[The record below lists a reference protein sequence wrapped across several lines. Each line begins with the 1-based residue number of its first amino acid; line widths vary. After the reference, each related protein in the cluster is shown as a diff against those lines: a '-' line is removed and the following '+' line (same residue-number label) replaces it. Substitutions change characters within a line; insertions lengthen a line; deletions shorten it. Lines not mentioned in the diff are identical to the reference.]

1 MLAMKKAGEI
11 SMEIVRSIYDPILT
25 LDYMVSENEK
35 KFFDRKS
42 GQLKPSDI
50 SDLISAF
57 ANAEGG
63 TIIIGISD
71 KTRRLEGINSYGDQK
86 INDFINAPKDCCKPM
101 PRYKEEFL
109 NITNAKGEPD
119 RLLLLHIEASADQV
133 IRTTNDSTFLRIG
146 DRTKELKGEDL
157 RNLEYAK
164 STRHFE
170 DECNMDAQIEDL
182 DEDLIAQY
190 KKKIGAEDVTT
201 EQMLRARGFFKTVDG
216 KRYLTNAAVL
226 LFAENI
232 QQFYP
237 NCRIRF
243 IRYDGTAE
251 QVGTKINII
260 KDYNI
265 EYPILRIIDKA
276 KDFLVTQLREFTAL
290 NQKTGMFQIVPE
302 YPEFA
307 WLEGIVNAVVHREY
321 GMTGSHIKV
330 AMFDD
335 RLEITSP
342 GKLPNIVT
350 VNNIRATRYSRNPR
364 IARVLTE
371 FGWVRELN
379 EGVKRIFSDME
390 DFYLDPPVYSEPEYS
405 VKLVLKNN
413 IAMRTM
419 RQADRAASN
428 LGEDVWDG
436 LDDLE
441 KQILAFMAGR
451 KEVRTTELVEH
462 TGKSNRTVGIR
473 LNRFIDLNVIKR
485 NGTKNDP
492 KQTYQML

>member
-1 MLAMKKAGEI
+1 MIK
-11 SMEIVRSIYDPILT
+11 SIYNPLLT
-25 LDYMVSENEK
+25 IEYMTTEGEK

-42 GQLKPSDI
+42 ANVKPSDI
-50 SDLISAF
+50 ADLISAF

-63 TIIIGISD
+63 TIVIGISD
-71 KTRRLEGINSYGDQK
+71 KSKKIEGIKSIGEQK
-86 INDFINAPKDCCKPM
+86 INDLINAPKDCCKPM
-101 PRYKEEFL
+101 PKYREEFL
-109 NITNAKGEPD
+109 DVTNVDGKPD
-119 RLLLLHIEASADQV
+119 KLLLLHIEASIDEV

-146 DRTKELKGEDL
+146 DRTREVKGEDL
-157 RNLEYAK
+157 RNLEYTK

-182 DEDLIAQY
+182 DEELISTY
-190 KKKIGAEDVTT
+190 KKKIDAEDVST
-201 EQMLRARGFFKTVDG
+201 EQMLRARGFTKIVDG
-216 KRYLTNAAVL
+216 KQYLTNAAVL
-226 LFAENI
+226 LFAKNI

-243 IRYDGTAE
+243 VRYDGSAE

-260 KDYNI
+260 KDVNI

-276 KDFLVTQLREFTAL
+276 KDFLSIQLREFTAL

-307 WLEGIVNAVVHREY
+307 WLEGIVNAVAHREY
-321 GMTGSHIKV
+321 GMSGSYIKIV
-330 AMFDD
+330 MFDD

-350 VNNIRATRYSRNPR
+350 VNNIRVTRYSRNPR
-364 IARVLTE
+364 IARILTE

-379 EGVKRIFSDME
+379 EGVKRIFEDME
-390 DFYLDPPVYSEPEYS
+390 EFYLEPPVYSEPEYS

-419 RQADRAASN
+419 RQSDRIVAN
-428 LGEDVWDG
+428 IGEAIWSE

-441 KQILAFMAGR
+441 KQILAYMAGR
-451 KEVRTTELVEH
+451 RHVTTTELAKN
-462 TGKSNRTVGIR
+462 TQKSNRTIGVR
-473 LNRFIDLNVIKR
+473 LNHLIELDIIKR
-485 NGTKNDP
+485 NGTRNDP
-492 KQTYQML
+492 KQTYEIL